1 MENQD
6 PGCKTCKQT
15 SNKANLTSFWFAF
28 LGIYLL
34 FTSVYG
40 TIEIVK
46 SIVHLFQR

>member
-40 TIEIVK
+40 TIEIFK
-46 SIVHLFQR
+46 SIINLFQR